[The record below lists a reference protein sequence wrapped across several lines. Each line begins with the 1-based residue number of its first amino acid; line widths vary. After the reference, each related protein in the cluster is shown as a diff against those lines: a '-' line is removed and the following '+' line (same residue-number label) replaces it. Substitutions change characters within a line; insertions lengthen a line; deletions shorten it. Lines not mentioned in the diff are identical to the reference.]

1 VRDQGGQNP
10 LDRAIVALARRSGS
24 KALEVERFLRF
35 AFVGLAGSVVDL
47 GTLTLLQATLLPPAS
62 TSLVA
67 LATTIAF
74 FAAIINNFLWNRFWT
89 YPDSRSRSLQRQLLQ
104 FILVSL
110 VGWVLRTLWISAAY
124 ASLGATLMPM
134 ALPLVRVLRPGYV
147 PSATFEGRLGTMVA
161 WVVGIIVVMMWNFF
175 ANRYWTF
182 SDVDKVSAG
191 RT

>member
-1 VRDQGGQNP
+1 MRDQGGQNP

>member
-1 VRDQGGQNP
+1 MRDQGGQNP
-10 LDRAIVALARRSGS
+10 LDRAIVAIARRSGS

-47 GTLTLLQATLLPPAS
+47 GTLTLLQATLLPPSS

-104 FILVSL
+104 FTLVSL

-147 PSATFEGRLGTMVA
+147 PSVTFEGKLGTLVA